1 MKFINNMCINKD
13 KTGVS
18 FIVATLGLNSIQ
30 SLLDSLEKQTCE
42 KYECIVVDQSEDKDL
57 EDIASKYSN
66 IKYISSL
73 HKGNSYNRNL
83 GIMHASMNIL
93 AFPDDDC
100 FLSPSVVEKV
110 LDIFL
115 NKPHIVGISGS
126 WRDSITGDVV
136 LSGFQNKYVN
146 SFNVWTSVT
155 NITIFLKSS
164 VVKAVGGYN
173 EAFGLGSKIFE
184 GGEETDFIL
193 KVIENGNKILYEPD
207 IVIYHQRSN
216 YALTNIEKQLGYE
229 ESWGALFR
237 KWANSKYIGNRIIC
251 ASIILILK
259 TYLGAIYYM
268 FRWKIR
274 YSRHYILKNKARY
287 AGWIKYGKIL
297 KKTEYEM

>member
-1 MKFINNMCINKD
+1 MYFNDDNR
-13 KTGVS
+13 GVS
-18 FIVATLGLNSIQ
+18 LIVATLGINNIHH
-30 SLLDSLEKQTCE
+30 LLDSLEKQTCE
-42 KYECIVVDQSEDKDL
+42 KYECIVVDQSEDKVL
-57 EDIASKYSN
+57 EDIASKYRN

-73 HKGNSYNRNL
+73 RKGNSYNRNL

-100 FLSPSVVEKV
+100 FYSPKVVENV

-115 NKPHIVGISGS
+115 RKPHIVGVSGS

-136 LSGFQNKYVN
+136 LGGSQNKYVN

-155 NITIFLKSS
+155 NITIFLKSN
-164 VVKAVGGYN
+164 VVKMLGGYN
-173 EAFGLGSKIFE
+173 ESFGLGSKIFE

-193 KVIENGNKILYEPD
+193 NIIENGNKILYEPD
-207 IVIYHQRSN
+207 LVIYHQRSN

-237 KWANSKYIGNRIIC
+237 KWAKSKIIGNRIIV

-259 TYLGAIYYM
+259 TYLGAIYYVL
-268 FRWKIR
+268 RGEIK
-274 YSRHYILKNKARY
+274 YAKHYILKNKARY
-287 AGWIKYGKIL
+287 AGWIKYGEIL
-297 KKTEYEM
+297 NKSRI